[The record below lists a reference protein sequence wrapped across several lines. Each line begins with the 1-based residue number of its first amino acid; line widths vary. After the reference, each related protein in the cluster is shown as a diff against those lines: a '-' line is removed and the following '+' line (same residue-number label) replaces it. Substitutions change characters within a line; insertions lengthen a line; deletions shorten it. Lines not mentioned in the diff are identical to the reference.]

1 MFFKKFFQMF
11 QSNENSNN
19 RNGSSNYNYQL
30 EAFRR
35 AFVNKLGKSPKE
47 YIRNKINVG
56 SEVNDVRYLFNIVA
70 NKIAK
75 DNNCKLF
82 DFDYFYKG
90 F

>member
-1 MFFKKFFQMF
+1 M
-11 QSNENSNN
+11 
-19 RNGSSNYNYQL
+19 
-30 EAFRR
+30 
-35 AFVNKLGKSPKE
+35 NKLGKSPEE

-56 SEVNDVRYLFNIVA
+56 SEENDVRYLFNIVA

-75 DNNCKLF
+75 DNNCKFF